1 MRYSKNENNT
11 LVGYF
16 EPGSSVKIDILA
28 IDTDNKLILDD
39 DICIESQEI
48 PGIFLWN
55 TRSINASNGFDHY
68 SNLVYKMYNT
78 NTGEIYLGKFAM
90 GGYLDNRF
98 DDIDTK
104 LSDISTTLNKLDDI
118 INNNNIEYASI
129 NQDLVDLKN
138 KLDNISIN
146 LNNASV

>member
-1 MRYSKNENNT
+1 MRYSKNENST

-16 EPGSSVKIDILA
+16 EPGASVKIDILA

-55 TRSINASNGFDHY
+55 TRSINTSNGFDHY

-78 NTGEIYLGKFAM
+78 NTGEIYLGKFTM
-90 GGYLDNRF
+90 GGYIDNRF

-104 LSDISTTLNKLDDI
+104 LNDISITLNKLDDI

-129 NQDLVDLKN
+129 NQDLVDLKY
-138 KLDNISIN
+138 KLDNININ

>member
-1 MRYSKNENNT
+1 MRYSKNENST

-55 TRSINASNGFDHY
+55 TKNINSSNSIDHY
-68 SNLVYKMYNT
+68 SNLIYRMYNT
-78 NTGEIYLGKFAM
+78 STGEIYLGKFTM

-98 DDIDTK
+98 DNIDTK

-118 INNNNIEYASI
+118 INNNNAEYASL
-129 NQDLVDLKN
+129 NQDIVELKH